1 MKQGVYLLLL
11 VGLLAACKKDDPKT
25 VQGPTPY
32 TLEIPSLFAER
43 LIAPVFPA
51 NNPLT
56 EEGVALGEKLF
67 FDKRLSLDGNIS
79 CASCHMPQQAFSDR
93 RAVSLGIRGQEGE
106 RNAMPIFN
114 LAWNYDDRFNWDG
127 KALSLEEQAFR
138 PVTHPKEMGNNWINV
153 ARTLQEDK
161 EYPNLFERAF
171 GIREIDSIVITK
183 ALAQFE
189 RTLISAQAP
198 FDQFLLGQRNLTS
211 RQENGLAVFM
221 DEERGDC
228 FHCHGNV
235 NNPLWT
241 DNDFHN
247 NGLDTDFADIG
258 LGAVTGNPADN
269 GKFRTPSLRNLT
281 RSAPY
286 MHDGRFQTLEEVV
299 NHYSEGL
306 KPSATIDPL
315 MKKVNQG
322 GVQLSPEDKA
332 DLIAFLR
339 SLSDPNFGQGIGPGV
354 E

>member
-1 MKQGVYLLLL
+1 M
-11 VGLLAACKKDDPKT
+11 

-32 TLEIPSLFAER
+32 TLEIPSIFAEK

-161 EYPNLFERAF
+161 EYPNLFELAF

-211 RQENGLAVFM
+211 RQENGLAIFM

>member
-1 MKQGVYLLLL
+1 MRYRVFILLLIGFL
-11 VGLLAACKKDDPKT
+11 TACKKDDPGT

-32 TLEIPSLFAER
+32 ALEIPSLFSEK
-43 LIAPVFPA
+43 LIAPVLPA

-79 CASCHMPQQAFSDR
+79 CASCHLPQQAFSDR
-93 RAVSLGIRGQEGE
+93 RAVSLGIRRQEGE

-127 KALSLEEQAFR
+127 KALSLEAQAFR
-138 PVTHPKEMGNNWINV
+138 PVTHPKEMGNTWVNV
-153 ARTLQEDK
+153 ARTLQEDTV
-161 EYPNLFERAF
+161 YPNLFEQAF
-171 GIREIDSIVITK
+171 GFCKIDSVVITK

-198 FDQFLLGQRNLTS
+198 FDQFLLGQRNLTP
-211 RQENGLAVFM
+211 RQENGLAIFM
-221 DEERGDC
+221 DEDRGDC
-228 FHCHGNV
+228 FHCHGSE

-247 NGLDTDFADIG
+247 NGLDTDFADLG
-258 LGAVTGNPADN
+258 LGAITGDPADN

-281 RSAPY
+281 RTAPY

-322 GVQLSPEDKA
+322 GVQLTSQDKA

-339 SLSDPNFGQGIGPGV
+339 SLSDPNFGQGIGPGD
-354 E
+354 

>member
-1 MKQGVYLLLL
+1 MRYRVFILLLIGFL
-11 VGLLAACKKDDPKT
+11 TACKKDDSGT

-32 TLEIPSLFAER
+32 ALEIPSLFSEK
-43 LIAPVFPA
+43 LIAPVLST

-79 CASCHMPQQAFSDR
+79 CASCHLPQQAFSDR

-127 KALSLEEQAFR
+127 KALSLEAQAFR
-138 PVTHPKEMGNNWINV
+138 PVTHPKEMGNTWVNV
-153 ARTLQEDK
+153 ARTLQEDT
-161 EYPNLFERAF
+161 EYPNLFEQAF
-171 GIREIDSIVITK
+171 GTHKIDSVVITK

-198 FDQFLLGQRNLTS
+198 FDQFLLGQRNLTP

-221 DEERGDC
+221 DEDRGDC
-228 FHCHGNV
+228 FHCHGSE

-247 NGLDTDFADIG
+247 NGLDTDFADLG
-258 LGAVTGNPADN
+258 LGAITGDPVDN

-281 RSAPY
+281 RTAPY

-322 GVQLSPEDKA
+322 GVQLTSQDKA

-339 SLSDPNFGQGIGPGV
+339 SLSDPNFGKGIGPGD
-354 E
+354 